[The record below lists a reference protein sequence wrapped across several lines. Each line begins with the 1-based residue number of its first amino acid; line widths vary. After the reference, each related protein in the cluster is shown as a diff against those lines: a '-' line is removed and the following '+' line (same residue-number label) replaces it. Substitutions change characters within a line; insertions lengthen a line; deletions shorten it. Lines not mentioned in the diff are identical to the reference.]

1 MDELTVLESYHTASS
16 IRDMILGKWYSLIM
30 GDCSQVPNDD
40 PANAQQILRNSTST
54 VDVITTMVHGIHGKH
69 YKAFLIP
76 TTPGS
81 DPTYGTVGQPSRV
94 AALERLLE
102 WTEVQL
108 EQKYANAQYGQ
119 V

>member
-16 IRDMILGKWYSLIM
+16 IRDMIL
-30 GDCSQVPNDD
+30 
-40 PANAQQILRNSTST
+40 ANAQQILRNSTST
-54 VDVITTMVHGIHGKH
+54 VDVITTMVHGIHGKY

-102 WTEVQL
+102 WTEMQL